1 LFGPPDALSTAQSG
15 RTRAE
20 AIAIYERTGE
30 TLRYV
35 ALKGSSPMNSPD
47 ERALIERVSP
57 YRYTQQGLEL
67 RQKAEESLTP
77 LFAQFMDRGF
87 SPYQIN
93 AVIYDAVA
101 DTCRDIVGIHK
112 TAGKEAADKMLKDKL
127 KP

>member
-1 LFGPPDALSTAQSG
+1 
-15 RTRAE
+15 
-20 AIAIYERTGE
+20 
-30 TLRYV
+30 
-35 ALKGSSPMNSPD
+35 MNSPD

-112 TAGKEAADKMLKDKL
+112 TVGKEAADKMLKDKL
-127 KP
+127 NP